1 MRKGSPGTRTSN
13 GRKVFVGAP
22 PTGTV
27 CSHADLWLS
36 RPRVTTRPLFLLT
49 VLATVM
55 TGACG
60 GEEDT
65 RDPVWGYISP
75 AIIQPNC
82 ATSSC
87 HSKAAAVAGLDLS
100 TVNNGYISLV
110 QLKLAPR
117 GTGANMFEAPR
128 PMVSP
133 GNPAE
138 SRVMHMLN
146 ADGARRMPPD
156 RPLAGADVEL
166 IERWILNGAK
176 ND

>member
-1 MRKGSPGTRTSN
+1 
-13 GRKVFVGAP
+13 
-22 PTGTV
+22 
-27 CSHADLWLS
+27 
-36 RPRVTTRPLFLLT
+36 VTTRPLFLLT

-65 RDPVWGYISP
+65 RDPAWGYISP

-100 TVNNGYISLV
+100 TVDNGYISLV
-110 QLKLAPR
+110 QLKLAVR
-117 GTGANMFEAPR
+117 DATGATPPR
-128 PMVSP
+128 AMVLP
-133 GNPAE
+133 GNPDE
-138 SRVMHMLN
+138 SRVMHMLR

-156 RPLAGADVEL
+156 RPLAGADVDL

>member
-1 MRKGSPGTRTSN
+1 M
-13 GRKVFVGAP
+13 
-22 PTGTV
+22 
-27 CSHADLWLS
+27 
-36 RPRVTTRPLFLLT
+36 TTRPLFLLT

-65 RDPVWGYISP
+65 RDPVWSYIST
-75 AIIQPNC
+75 AIVQPNC

-100 TVNNGYISLV
+100 TVDNGYISLV

-117 GTGANMFEAPR
+117 GKPPYEAPR
-128 PMVSP
+128 PMVQP
-133 GNPAE
+133 GNPDE
-138 SRVMHMLN
+138 SHVIHMLK

-156 RPLAGADVEL
+156 RPLAGADIEL
-166 IERWILNGAK
+166 FYQWILNGAK
-176 ND
+176 HD

>member
-1 MRKGSPGTRTSN
+1 
-13 GRKVFVGAP
+13 V
-22 PTGTV
+22 
-27 CSHADLWLS
+27 
-36 RPRVTTRPLFLLT
+36 
-49 VLATVM
+49 

-82 ATSSC
+82 ASSSC

-110 QLKLAPR
+110 ELKLAPR
-117 GTGANMFEAPR
+117 GTLKVEPPR
-128 PMVSP
+128 PMVLP
-133 GNPAE
+133 GNPDE
-138 SRVMHMLN
+138 SRVMHMLR

-156 RPLAGADVEL
+156 RPLAGADIDL
-166 IERWILNGAK
+166 IQKWILNGAK

>member
-1 MRKGSPGTRTSN
+1 M
-13 GRKVFVGAP
+13 
-22 PTGTV
+22 
-27 CSHADLWLS
+27 
-36 RPRVTTRPLFLLT
+36 TTRPLLVLT
-49 VLATVM
+49 VLAAV

-82 ATSSC
+82 AASSC

-117 GTGANMFEAPR
+117 GTAKVEPPR
-128 PMVSP
+128 PMVLP
-133 GNPAE
+133 GNPDE
-138 SRVMHMLN
+138 SRVMHMLR

-156 RPLAGADVEL
+156 RPLAGADIDL
-166 IERWILNGAK
+166 IQKWILNGAK

>member
-1 MRKGSPGTRTSN
+1 
-13 GRKVFVGAP
+13 V
-22 PTGTV
+22 
-27 CSHADLWLS
+27 
-36 RPRVTTRPLFLLT
+36 T
-49 VLATVM
+49 VLAAVSLS
-55 TGACG
+55 ACG

-100 TVNNGYISLV
+100 TVNNGYYSLT
-110 QLKLAPR
+110 QLKLSMEVAAHVP
-117 GTGANMFEAPR
+117 APR
-128 PMVSP
+128 PMVLP

-138 SRVMHMLN
+138 SRALHMLR

-156 RPLAGADVEL
+156 RPLAGADIDLFEK
-166 IERWILNGAK
+166 WILNGAK